1 MLVAVLDR
9 AKPGE
14 KILMASFGQGCDA
27 LCLEVTEGIAEVQR
41 RDVFSSCLNSKLTTD
56 NYFKFLQFR
65 GLIETETGI
74 RAEAP
79 TQTALSALWRNRHT
93 VLGLVGGVCK
103 QCQTPQYPKPE
114 ICVNPECRAMG
125 DFEDYAFAD
134 RKAHIKSYTGDMLA
148 VSQDPPA
155 VYGMVEFEGGGR
167 FIADLT
173 DCDITELAVGQSVQM
188 VFRKKYS
195 DPERGFIGY
204 FWKATP
210 TPDAHK
216 TTSKKRE
223 KSVRFDGQVAVIT
236 GAGGGLGRVYALELA
251 KRGAKIVVNDLGS
264 APDGSGEGS
273 TSPADAVVAEIQA
286 LGGEAVANCDSVTS
300 ERGGQAI
307 IETAIRHFGRI
318 DILINNAGILRDKSF
333 NKMDADLWQIV
344 RSVHLDGAF
353 YVTQPAFQ
361 KMREQGYGRIIMT
374 TSAAGLY
381 GNFGQANYST
391 AKMGLIG
398 LMNALKLE
406 GEKCNIKVN
415 TIAPIAASRLT
426 RDVFPEDLLAMS
438 APELVAPLL
447 LWLCSRDCP
456 SSGGIFNA
464 GMGYYN
470 RVAVVTAHA
479 VTLKS
484 SQTITPEDIG
494 EYWSRIDS
502 LTAAQEC
509 DSAMD
514 FISKFVAKPAPY
526 PIDKI

>member
-1 MLVAVLDR
+1 
-9 AKPGE
+9 
-14 KILMASFGQGCDA
+14 
-27 LCLEVTEGIAEVQR
+27 
-41 RDVFSSCLNSKLTTD
+41 
-56 NYFKFLQFR
+56 
-65 GLIETETGI
+65 
-74 RAEAP
+74 
-79 TQTALSALWRNRHT
+79 
-93 VLGLVGGVCK
+93 
-103 QCQTPQYPKPE
+103 
-114 ICVNPECRAMG
+114 
-125 DFEDYAFAD
+125 
-134 RKAHIKSYTGDMLA
+134 
-148 VSQDPPA
+148 
-155 VYGMVEFEGGGR
+155 
-167 FIADLT
+167 
-173 DCDITELAVGQSVQM
+173 
-188 VFRKKYS
+188 
-195 DPERGFIGY
+195 
-204 FWKATP
+204 
-210 TPDAHK
+210 
-216 TTSKKRE
+216 
-223 KSVRFDGQVAVIT
+223 
-236 GAGGGLGRVYALELA
+236 
-251 KRGAKIVVNDLGS
+251 
-264 APDGSGEGS
+264 
-273 TSPADAVVAEIQA
+273 
-286 LGGEAVANCDSVTS
+286 
-300 ERGGQAI
+300 
-307 IETAIRHFGRI
+307 
-318 DILINNAGILRDKSF
+318 
-333 NKMDADLWQIV
+333 MDADLWQIV